1 MEQEL
6 VTLSEHLS
14 SPSVFSGVSVTKYLI
29 LCCGLQIFVCHFVL
43 YLFAIAVS
51 LVFCVVVCRSLFVIS
66 SFIFLPLQCLQFCVV
81 VCRSLF
87 VILSF
92 IFLPLQCLQ
101 FFVQWFVD
109 LCLSFCPLSFC
120 HCSVFSFLCC
130 GLQIFVCHFVL
141 YLFAIVLSLV
151 LCCGLQIFVCHFVLY
166 LFAIVVSLVLCS
178 GLQIFVC
185 QFVLYLF
192 AIVVSLVL
200 CCSLQIFVCHFV
212 LYLFA
217 IVVSLILCSD
227 LQIFVCHF
235 VLYLFAI
242 VVSLVL
248 CVVICRSLFG
258 ISSFIFLPLYCLS
271 FVLRHLITSLVSS
284 NFA

>member
-87 VILSF
+87 VILFF
-92 IFLPLQCLQ
+92 IFLSLQCLQ
-101 FFVQWFVD
+101 FFVLWFVD

-120 HCSVFSFLCC
+120 HCSVFSFVQWFVDLCLSVC
-130 GLQIFVCHFVL
+130 PLSVCHCSVFSFVLQFVDLCLSFRPLSFCHCSVFSFVCCDLQIFVWHFVL
-141 YLFAIVLSLV
+141 YLFAIVLSV
-151 LCCGLQIFVCHFVLY
+151 LCIT
-166 LFAIVVSLVLCS
+166 A
-178 GLQIFVC
+178 
-185 QFVLYLF
+185 
-192 AIVVSLVL
+192 
-200 CCSLQIFVCHFV
+200 
-212 LYLFA
+212 
-217 IVVSLILCSD
+217 SD
-227 LQIFVCHF
+227 
-235 VLYLFAI
+235 
-242 VVSLVL
+242 
-248 CVVICRSLFG
+248 SLFG
-258 ISSFIFLPLYCLS
+258 IFKLCLIISHFVQKVSYCS
-271 FVLRHLITSLVSS
+271 
-284 NFA
+284 